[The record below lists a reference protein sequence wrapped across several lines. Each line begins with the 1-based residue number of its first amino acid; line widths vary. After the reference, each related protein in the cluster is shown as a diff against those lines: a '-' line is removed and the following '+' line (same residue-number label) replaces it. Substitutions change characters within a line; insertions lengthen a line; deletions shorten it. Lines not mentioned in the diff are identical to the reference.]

1 MKNHTI
7 PANILITSLV
17 ILICIQACSP
27 ITQST
32 SNLSLESHSYSG
44 GVSNISDRPTIFNE
58 M

>member
-7 PANILITSLV
+7 PANIFITSLV

-27 ITQST
+27 MTQSA
-32 SNLSLESHSYSG
+32 SNLSLESYGHSSG
-44 GVSNISDRPTIFNE
+44 VTNLSDKPSIFNE